1 MSNKKNLK
9 ESSSSSISIN
19 RRARHDYY
27 IEQTYEAGLVLEG
40 WEVKSLRAGHVQLA
54 ESYILM
60 KDGEAW
66 LFGAHITPLKTA
78 STHIHPDATRTRK
91 LLLHQ
96 AELNKLFGA
105 VERKGYTVVPLTMFW
120 KRGRAKVEIGIAKG
134 KQEFDKRA
142 TLKEQDWKRE
152 KERLLRRK

>member
-1 MSNKKNLK
+1 
-9 ESSSSSISIN
+9 
-19 RRARHDYY
+19 
-27 IEQTYEAGLVLEG
+27 
-40 WEVKSLRAGHVQLA
+40 
-54 ESYILM
+54 M

-120 KRGRAKVEIGIAKG
+120 KRGRAKLKSESQKG
-134 KQEFDKRA
+134 KQGIRQARHSKR
-142 TLKEQDWKRE
+142 TRLETRKRTAFTP
-152 KERLLRRK
+152 KIRYN